1 MVLDSCRF
9 IGRSVKPHKSSR
21 FLTGKGV
28 YVSDIRLP
36 DMLHAAL
43 VRSVHAHARIRE
55 IDVKPAL
62 HLDGIVGVWSG
73 RDLAHLIAPFPES
86 FEIHPARWLEGVKPI
101 LRGPRPTVLAQ
112 GKAHYVGEPVAI
124 VVAEDRH
131 KAEDGADA
139 VQVAY
144 EELPVVV
151 DPDEALK
158 PHSTLVHEDSKDNVV
173 FSFSVAKGNVDR
185 ALREAPRSFRE
196 RFRHHRYC
204 AAPLECRG
212 VVAWT
217 EPKSNLLTVWSSTQM
232 PHLVRRQIAAQLNL
246 PEETVRVIAP
256 DIGGGFG
263 PKVFVY
269 PEEILVPFLALR
281 LGRPIKWIE
290 DRREHFMST
299 AHGRDQVHDVEIAF
313 DRNGRML
320 AFRDRFLLDNGAYN
334 PMGLTDAYNT
344 AAHLQG
350 PYRLEHFSV
359 SGACVST
366 NKVPN
371 APYRGAGRPEATYVI
386 ERLIDELPDRA
397 YLVFERLERAY
408 RTLGS
413 MHPDQLREDETGR
426 APWAGSWCCR
436 SCCRSAPR
444 SWRCSPGSRARPSA

>member
-1 MVLDSCRF
+1 MPLDSSPF

-36 DMLHAAL
+36 NMLHAAL
-43 VRSVHAHARIRE
+43 VRSIHAHARIRG
-55 IDVKPAL
+55 IDRKPAL
-62 HLDGIVGVWSG
+62 QLDGVVGGWTG
-73 RDLAHLIAPFPES
+73 RDLGHLILPFPES

-101 LRGPRPTVLAQ
+101 LRGPRPTALATD
-112 GKAHYVGEPVAI
+112 KAHYMGEPVAI

-131 KAEDGADA
+131 RAEDGADA

-144 EELPVVV
+144 EELPAVV
-151 DPDEALK
+151 DPCEALK
-158 PHSTLVHEDSKDNVV
+158 PRSTLVHDDSEDNVV
-173 FSFSVAKGNVDR
+173 FSFSVAKGNVER
-185 ALREAPRSFRE
+185 ALGEAPRSFRE

-217 EPKSNLLTVWSSTQM
+217 EPKTNLLTVWSSTQM
-232 PHLVRRQIAAQLNL
+232 PHLVRRQIAAQLKL

-256 DIGGGFG
+256 DNGGGFG

-269 PEEILVPFLALR
+269 PEEILLAFLTLK

-299 AHGRDQVHDVEIAF
+299 AHGRDQIHDVEVAF
-313 DRNGRML
+313 DREGRVL
-320 AFRDRFLLDNGAYN
+320 AFCDRFLLDNGAYN

-350 PYRLEHFSV
+350 PYKIEHFSV
-359 SGACVST
+359 SGTCV
-366 NKVPN
+366 
-371 APYRGAGRPEATYVI
+371 
-386 ERLIDELPDRA
+386 
-397 YLVFERLERAY
+397 
-408 RTLGS
+408 
-413 MHPDQLREDETGR
+413 
-426 APWAGSWCCR
+426 
-436 SCCRSAPR
+436 
-444 SWRCSPGSRARPSA
+444 